1 MAVKDVKKPK
11 SKGKIQA
18 ELELD
23 AAPVQS
29 RFALDFLGLGLLL
42 FCGISLLSL
51 VADFGASNDGHL
63 LGPYLGNWLALMLRR
78 SMGKLP
84 IFLTLLWGIALGL
97 RVMGIKNAWNSM
109 RNLLFSALLLSEFLA
124 LLSVRMLNLPF
135 FTLDDFENSGG
146 VWGNFLVH
154 FLLAP
159 VVQEKV
165 AGAYVIVASIIVFTL
180 VWGLK
185 LSPKDLIQYLI
196 SLKPERSAV
205 DHSPVFA
212 EDDQAPAIQ
221 RTKPKARPKLPEPE
235 PILEDDLFEDDLPF
249 DPRKIRQIRDERE
262 GLERDRRVNEWE
274 DRYQEAAPEIGGIVQ
289 PIPVAAPVPPAPRE
303 QMNRTKTM
311 PRVAARIPAEIK
323 AKAPES
329 YDAYAVPVVE
339 SVFPI
344 PPEQVLDL
352 TTESLR
358 SQASH
363 LEAQLAN
370 FGVKGKVVNI
380 TTGPVITRFEID
392 LAPGVKLSKV
402 AGLGDDL
409 ALAIRAKSVR
419 VLAPIPGKSAVGI
432 EIPNPKSQIVFCR
445 EVLAAEE
452 FHAGPDQI
460 IIGLG
465 KDIAGRPYVMD
476 LATAPHMLIAGQTG
490 SGKSVCINMLM
501 ASLLCSKTPDELR
514 LLLVDP
520 KVVELKPYEHIPHLL
535 APVITNPEIAIQA
548 LSWACYEMDRRY
560 EVLARARVR
569 NIAGFNQKF
578 ANNQLVDLVDAEDN
592 CKMPYLV
599 IIVDEFA
606 DLMMVAG
613 KQVEVAIARIAQKA
627 RAVGIHLVLAT
638 QRPSTNVITGVIKA
652 NLPTRIAF
660 KVASQ
665 IDARTIMDK
674 AGSEKLLGRGD
685 MLFRSV
691 NDPEPTRVHGAFLT
705 DQEVEVL
712 AAACSSQ
719 NVNYPQLA
727 SFDFQ
732 GDGQDN
738 SDRDM
743 GPRDEKFAE
752 AAEMVVSIGQ
762 ASTSML
768 QRRMQLGYARA
779 GRIMDQLEA
788 AGIVGRDR
796 GAKGREI
803 LMSEEDLRSFLSG
816 NLDLFD

>member
-1 MAVKDVKKPK
+1 MASKESNKTQNK
-11 SKGKIQA
+11 SKKSTAA
-18 ELELD
+18 EVV
-23 AAPVQS
+23 APPVQS
-29 RFALDFLGLGLLL
+29 RFVGDFLGLGILV
-42 FCGISLLSL
+42 FCAVSIVSLI
-51 VADFGASNDGHL
+51 ADFGASSDGHIF
-63 LGPYLGNWLALMLRR
+63 GPYLGNWLALSLRR

-84 IFLTLLWGIALGL
+84 VFLTLLLGVALGL
-97 RVMGIKNAWNSM
+97 RMMGIIKPWNTL
-109 RNLLFSALLLSEFLA
+109 RNLGFSALLLSEFLA

-135 FTLDDFENSGG
+135 FTLDDYENTGG

-154 FLLAP
+154 FILQP
-159 VVQEKV
+159 IVQQKV
-165 AGAYVIVASIIVFTL
+165 AGAYVILASAIIFTL
-180 VWGLK
+180 IWGLR
-185 LSPKDLIQYLI
+185 LSPRDLIQYLL
-196 SLKPERSAV
+196 SLKPEKITL
-205 DHSPVFA
+205 
-212 EDDQAPAIQ
+212 EPAAAGVEHDLEPPIQ
-221 RTKPKARPKLPEPE
+221 RAKPKNRPKLPEPE
-235 PILEDDLFEDDLPF
+235 PIIEDDPLEDEVPF
-249 DPRKIRQIRDERE
+249 DPRRIRQIRDERE

-274 DRYQEAAPEIGGIVQ
+274 DRYQESAPEIGGIVQ
-289 PIPVAAPVPPAPRE
+289 PVIPVQTPPLEADL
-303 QMNRTKTM
+303 RTRTM
-311 PRVAARIPAEIK
+311 PRVATRTAPAPRVLP
-323 AKAPES
+323 PES
-329 YDAYAVPVVE
+329 YDSYVVPVVP

-344 PPEQVLDL
+344 PPEQVLDM
-352 TTESLR
+352 TPESLR
-358 SQASH
+358 SQAAH

-560 EVLARARVR
+560 EVLAKARVR

-578 ANNQLVDLVDAEDN
+578 VNNQLVDLVDAQDN

-719 NVNYPQLA
+719 NVNYPQLKT
-727 SFDFQ
+727 FDFD
-732 GDGQDN
+732 GDGND
-738 SDRDM
+738 STERET

-788 AGIVGRDR
+788 AGVVGRDR

-803 LMSEEDLRSFLSG
+803 LMTEEELFSFLSG
-816 NLDLFD
+816 SLDRYDD